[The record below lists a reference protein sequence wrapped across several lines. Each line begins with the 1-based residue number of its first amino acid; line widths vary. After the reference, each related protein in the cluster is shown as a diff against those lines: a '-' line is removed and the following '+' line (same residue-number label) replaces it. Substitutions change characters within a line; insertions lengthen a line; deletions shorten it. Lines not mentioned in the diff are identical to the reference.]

1 MKTKDPEGTRAD
13 LLKLWADAAKDFDP
27 ADLPADEAWKND
39 LNAIVDGMV
48 ADGDNEI
55 KRGMLV
61 SAMGMAASGLEQN
74 AVDPDGTID
83 VVKPETLYD
92 LMLFT
97 MGIGEMM
104 EAAMDTGAFDPMSL
118 VDRLKLR
125 GKNDVN

>member
-13 LLKLWADAAKDFDP
+13 LLALWADAAKDFDP

-55 KRGMLV
+55 KRGVLLNTMR
-61 SAMGMAASGLEQN
+61 MAASGLVQN
-74 AVDPDGTID
+74 EADRDGTID
-83 VVKPETLYD
+83 VVKPTTLYD

-97 MGIGEMM
+97 MGMGELMRD
-104 EAAMDTGAFDPMSL
+104 AMDTGAFDPVEL

-125 GKNDVN
+125 DKNDVN